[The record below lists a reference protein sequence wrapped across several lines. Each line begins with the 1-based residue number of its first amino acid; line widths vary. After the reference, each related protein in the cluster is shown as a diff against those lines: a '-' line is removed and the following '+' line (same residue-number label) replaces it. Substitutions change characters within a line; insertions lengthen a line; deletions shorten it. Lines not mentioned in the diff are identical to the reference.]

1 MSNTTTANAAAGS
14 SWFARLRALAV
25 EALNLHLQ
33 TCAIIAESHRRP
45 L

>member
-1 MSNTTTANAAAGS
+1 MSNATTATATIGT